1 MTKYTYS
8 EWIDHDGNGMPVGP
22 DVLVAVKF
30 RDGFDWYE
38 DFPLCADNWHSNISP
53 NFSNWHSLNDD
64 DDALITAYRI
74 ATPINEQETIDED

>member
-8 EWIDHDGNGMPVGP
+8 EWIDHDGKGMPVDG

-30 RDGFDWYE
+30 KDGDE
-38 DFPLCADNWHSNISP
+38 DFINFPIRAEYWHSDNEG
-53 NFSNWHSLNDD
+53 SNWVASNTDD

-74 ATPINEQETIDED
+74 ATPINEQETIDEG